1 MHTKGLFTGFFH
13 AWHPFSLIIS
23 STTTTITIEKSSFSG
38 KDAYDITI
46 IISGQ
51 YLYSLYITMSI
62 IGKDGILWQQQ
73 DNGGSQWTMIL
84 SRSSKTRKEKE
95 YGRWVLLVEKESGA
109 SRFVLLP
116 FSVHFYIAVIPLY
129 TLHVSPCNS
138 KTRGS
143 LCHERSVLPCLLQR
157 FTNCAAFFLVPA
169 YRLNN
174 QYLPSSF
181 GVNAIHIT
189 RIYTKWASTTEISR

>member
-1 MHTKGLFTGFFH
+1 MMLPSASQGNTHIH
-13 AWHPFSLIIS
+13 
-23 STTTTITIEKSSFSG
+23 
-38 KDAYDITI
+38 
-46 IISGQ
+46 
-51 YLYSLYITMSI
+51 LYITMNI

-189 RIYTKWASTTEISR
+189 RIYTK